1 MSVDG
6 RYVFDFVAVLR
17 GFSTRVNHW
26 LRADMSVHVLHDAA
40 AVKYRKLRVRIR
52 GGNAVNDCAQTGVI
66 GNQNNYY

>member
-26 LRADMSVHVLHDAA
+26 LRADMYVRVLHAA

-52 GGNAVNDCAQTGVI
+52 CGNAVNDCAQTGVI